1 MIGSGPTYSF
11 EIHPLGN
18 LDVQKTITLT
28 FIDILTGA
36 YVTAQVTVDADLQPQ
51 ARVVTT
57 PKG

>member
-1 MIGSGPTYSF
+1 M
-11 EIHPLGN
+11 GN

-51 ARVVTT
+51 ARVVTNA
-57 PKG
+57 KG

>member
-1 MIGSGPTYSF
+1 
-11 EIHPLGN
+11 LGN